1 MKTVSLHLKSVQMI
15 RLSFTALYSLALQY
29 IVLVSGCQ
37 VTMKIVWF
45 IYTGHA
51 FTAIMLNCVCVCVCL
66 KKRRKQRLCVPSHS
80 HVLDDV
86 PFPRTQKV
94 VVRIDDK

>member
-1 MKTVSLHLKSVQMI
+1 M
-15 RLSFTALYSLALQY
+15 
-29 IVLVSGCQ
+29 
-37 VTMKIVWF
+37 
-45 IYTGHA
+45 
-51 FTAIMLNCVCVCVCL
+51 CVCL